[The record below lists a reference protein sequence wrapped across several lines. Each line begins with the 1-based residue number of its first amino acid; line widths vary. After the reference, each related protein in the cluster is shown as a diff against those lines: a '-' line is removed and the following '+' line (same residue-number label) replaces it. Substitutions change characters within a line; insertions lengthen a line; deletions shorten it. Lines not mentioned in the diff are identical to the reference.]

1 MKGLVTKNTGSWYEV
16 KTEGGKSY
24 NCKIKGNL
32 RLKDIKSTNPIAVGD
47 FVEFTLSDDETGII
61 SDIHDRK
68 NYIIRR
74 SSNLSKQSHILAAN
88 LDLAILVVTI
98 NYPETSTIFI
108 DRFIASAEAYNI
120 PACIVINKTDLYN
133 DDEMQYAEALK
144 SLYEIIGYPVFMIS
158 AIKKESSTELS
169 KYLKDKTTLISGNS
183 GVGKSTLIN
192 SLLPESIIKTNEI
205 SFFHNRGTHT
215 TTFSQMY
222 ELENGGL
229 IIDTPGIKGFGTIDM
244 EQDEISHYFK
254 EIFKTSK
261 NCKFTNCTHI
271 HEPDCAV
278 LKAVENHQISQSRY
292 NSYLSILSDFGD
304 GKYR

>member
-16 KTEGGKSY
+16 KAESGKSY

-88 LDLAILVVTI
+88 LDLVILVVTI

-158 AIKKESSTELS
+158 AIQKESSIELS

-261 NCKFTNCTHI
+261 NCRFTNCTHI